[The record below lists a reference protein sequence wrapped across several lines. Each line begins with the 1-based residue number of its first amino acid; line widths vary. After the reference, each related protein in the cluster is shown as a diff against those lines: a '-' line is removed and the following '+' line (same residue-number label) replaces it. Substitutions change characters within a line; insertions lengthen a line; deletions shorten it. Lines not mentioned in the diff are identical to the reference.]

1 MSTPPDPA
9 AVFLAKAR
17 EDIYL
22 AKKVKDDAN
31 VSVEQM
37 GFLCQQAIE
46 KSLKAVLTHHN
57 VRFRRG
63 HDMAQYLDLL
73 KAGGVAY
80 PPELEKSVELAPF
93 GAELR
98 YDYLPKEELE
108 ATPFDREATI
118 RLADQAIEWAAKI
131 VPGA

>member
-1 MSTPPDPA
+1 MKTPSDPA
-9 AVFLAKAR
+9 DVFLAKAR

-22 AKKVKDDAN
+22 AKKVKDDVN

-37 GFLCQQAIE
+37 GFLCEQAIE
-46 KSLKAVLTHHN
+46 KSFKSVLTHHN

-63 HDMAQYLDLL
+63 HDMAAYLDLL
-73 KAGGVAY
+73 QAANIAY
-80 PPELEKSVELAPF
+80 PAELERSIELTPF

-118 RLADQAIEWAAKI
+118 QLADQAIEWAATI
-131 VPGA
+131 VSRT

>member
-9 AVFLAKAR
+9 DVFLAKAR

-37 GFLCQQAIE
+37 GFLCEQAIE
-46 KSLKAVLTHHN
+46 KSLKSVLTHHN

-63 HDMAQYLDLL
+63 HDLAGYLDLL
-73 KAGGVAY
+73 MAASIAY
-80 PPELEKSVELAPF
+80 PVELEECVELTPF

-98 YDYLPKEELE
+98 YDYLPKEELD

-118 RLADQAIEWAAKI
+118 RLADQAIEWAANI
-131 VPGA
+131 VSGP

>member
-1 MSTPPDPA
+1 MSAPPDPA

-17 EDIYL
+17 EDVYL
-22 AKKVKDDAN
+22 VKKVKDDAQ
-31 VSVEQM
+31 VSVEQV
-37 GFLCQQAIE
+37 GFFCEQAIE

-63 HDMAQYLDLL
+63 HDIAQYLDLL
-73 KAGGVAY
+73 KAASVTY
-80 PPELEKSVELAPF
+80 PPELEKSVELTPF

-108 ATPFDREATI
+108 TTPFDREATI

-131 VPGA
+131 VSGT